1 MAIVFVLVALFLVV
15 VGGLLTAINAG
26 LGVVGRNDLIELAAT
41 KKKPQAL
48 HRVASDLPAHITALR
63 FVRVVVETMAAVLIT
78 LAVSLWLGSWWQV
91 LLVSGAIL
99 TAVSFV
105 VVGSS
110 PRSVG
115 ERNASTMV
123 GLFAGLV
130 RAVRIVVGPLADG
143 LIVLGNIVTPGAG
156 GVKRVASEDQLRNW
170 VDEAADQDIL
180 EEEDRELLHSVFE
193 FGDTIVR
200 EVMVART
207 DMITVDAEDSLH
219 QVMAVFLDKGVSRIP
234 VIGKDSD
241 EVLGIC
247 YLRDVAR
254 VEHEKP
260 ATAKKMAISQLAK
273 PALFIPESKKADDT
287 LRFLQSEQN
296 HLAMVV
302 DEYGGIAGLVT
313 LEDLI
318 EELLGDIS
326 DEYDRDV
333 EEMYPLGPDS
343 YRVSA
348 KYSVDDLADL
358 YDVDID
364 EDDVDTVGGLLT
376 KHVGRILEAGSRA
389 ETPDLV
395 LVAEKPAGRNQR
407 VAWIVVSPTSSWL
420 ERKAIREEI
429 DQARTGEVTL
439 P

>member
-78 LAVSLWLGSWWQV
+78 LAVSLWLGSWWHV

-318 EELLGDIS
+318 EELLGEIS

-333 EEMYPLGPDS
+333 EEIYPLGPDT

>member
-1 MAIVFVLVALFLVV
+1 MTIVFVLVALFLVA

-26 LGVVGRNDLIELAAT
+26 LGAVGRNDLVELAAT

-63 FVRVVVETMAAVLIT
+63 FVRVMVETMAAVLIT

-130 RAVRIVVGPLADG
+130 RAVRMVVGPLADG

-180 EEEDRELLHSVFE
+180 EKEDRELLHSVFE

-207 DMITVDAEDSLH
+207 DMITVDADDSLH

-318 EELLGDIS
+318 EELLGEIS

-333 EEMYPLGPDS
+333 EEIYPLGPDT

-407 VAWIVVSPTSSWL
+407 VAWIVVSPTPSWL

>member
-180 EEEDRELLHSVFE
+180 EEEDRDLLHSVFE

-318 EELLGDIS
+318 EELLGEIS

-333 EEMYPLGPDS
+333 EEIYPLGPDT

-407 VAWIVVSPTSSWL
+407 VAWIVVSPTSAWL